1 MFNNAKVYIE
11 AVYSYLRFEYKDKN
25 SHSQVEL
32 YNQDR
37 THKILYV
44 LPQQLRIVLS
54 SQWHDYKLIHH
65 KQALASLAKGLAGL
79 YSQHLHSGLEL

>member
-54 SQWHDYKLIHH
+54 SQ
-65 KQALASLAKGLAGL
+65 
-79 YSQHLHSGLEL
+79 